1 MKKVLTRAAVMIKR
15 LRPISWNATNTML
28 KYNAAYY
35 MHNALHKHMY
45 VAAKHKEQD
54 NNDED
59 KQNAVAD

>member
-35 MHNALHKHMY
+35 MHNALHKH
-45 VAAKHKEQD
+45 K
-54 NNDED
+54 DED
-59 KQNAVAD
+59 KQNAAAD

>member
-1 MKKVLTRAAVMIKR
+1 
-15 LRPISWNATNTML
+15 ML
-28 KYNAAYY
+28 QGGHKYNAAYY